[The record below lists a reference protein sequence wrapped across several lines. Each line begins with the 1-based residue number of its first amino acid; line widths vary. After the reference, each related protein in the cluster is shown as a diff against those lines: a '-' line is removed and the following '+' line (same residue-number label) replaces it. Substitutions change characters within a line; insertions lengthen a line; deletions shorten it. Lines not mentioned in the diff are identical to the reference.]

1 MNRRKFIAAGAFA
14 ASAFA
19 QTAPPAGTPPPAG
32 TAPAAG
38 RGGRGGPNFIPVP
51 PETPPQQIIPLW
63 PGHAPGGESIE
74 VTSPPQWPTNTRNI
88 LTPMIGVYRPANPD
102 GTSIVCCPGGGYVG
116 LTMPNEGSV
125 IAKKFN
131 ADRTTVFVLV
141 YRLPGQGW
149 KDRSKVPLQDVQRAM
164 RVVRSRAGEY
174 NIDPNKVGVMGF
186 SAGGH
191 LAGSLAIFHGE
202 KVYEP
207 VDAAD
212 SQSAK
217 PAFAALGYPVITLK
231 APFAHAGSRNALLGP
246 DASDPLIASRSLEL
260 CVTEDTAPCFLVH
273 GTDDRLVPVENS
285 LMMLAALREKKVKCE
300 GHIFQLGRHGF
311 NVGMPGEPNQHWP
324 AVFSDWMRAL

>member
-1 MNRRKFIAAGAFA
+1 MKRREFIVAGGIGAFA
-14 ASAFA
+14 ASTLA
-19 QTAPPAGTPPPAG
+19 QPPAP
-32 TAPAAG
+32 
-38 RGGRGGPNFIPVP
+38 GGPLPGAGKGGANFIPVP

-63 PGHAPGGESIE
+63 PGHAPGGEAIE
-74 VTSPPQWPTNTRNI
+74 PTNPPVWPTNTRSI

-131 ADRTTVFVLV
+131 ADRTTVFVLA

-149 KDRSKVPLQDVQRAM
+149 KDRAKAPLQDVQRAM
-164 RVVRSRAGEY
+164 RVVRSRAKEY
-174 NIDPNKVGVMGF
+174 SIDPNKVGVMGF

-191 LAGSLAIFHGE
+191 LAGSLAIFHAE

-212 SQSAK
+212 SLSAK
-217 PAFAALGYPVITLK
+217 PAFASLGYPVITLK

-246 DASDPLIASRSLEL
+246 DASEAMIASRSLEL

-273 GTDDRLVPVENS
+273 GMDDRLVPVENS
-285 LMMLAALREKKVKCE
+285 LMMLTALREKKVKCE
-300 GHIFQLGRHGF
+300 AHIFQLGRHGF
-311 NVGMPGEPNQHWP
+311 NVGMPGEPNQHWTTM
-324 AVFSDWMRAL
+324 FSEWMRGIVA